1 MGRRTTIMSNIVVDA
16 DSQESQ
22 VEEPNVEISNIEDST
37 ITNDVEVAEA
47 SEVTDIEASTDNVE
61 VAEELSIPSKFA
73 GKSTEEIIDSYTN
86 LEKELGRK
94 AQEVGELRK
103 LSDSFL
109 QAEVAR
115 TKQNPQDNTPLET
128 KDNDDTDFFDD
139 PNKAVNRIIENHPKF
154 QEFQQFQAQQA
165 QAGAKARLEQTH
177 PDFTDVV
184 QDKAFQEW
192 VQDSPIRM
200 QMFQAADS
208 YNFDAA
214 NELLS
219 NWKDRSMISKTQEV
233 KQAAET
239 NRKDA
244 LKAASTESRSS
255 SGSNAGGKTYRRAD
269 LIRLKMEDPS
279 RYEALEDDIY
289 AAYAD
294 GRVV

>member
-1 MGRRTTIMSNIVVDA
+1 MSNIVVDA
-16 DSQESQ
+16 ETQ
-22 VEEPNVEISNIEDST
+22 VPADVEISNIDDST
-37 ITNDVEVAEA
+37 ITDTTAEEVMDQVAEA
-47 SEVTDIEASTDNVE
+47 VDASKATESSE
-61 VAEELSIPSKFA
+61 IPSKFA

-109 QAEVAR
+109 QAEVSR
-115 TKQNPQDNTPLET
+115 QQNPQDNTPLET
-128 KDNDDTDFFDD
+128 KDNDVDFFDD
-139 PNKAVNRIIENHPKF
+139 PNKAVNDMIENHPKF

-165 QAGAKARLEQTH
+165 QAGAEARLKQTH
-177 PDFTDVV
+177 PDFTEVV

-200 QMFQAADS
+200 QMFQAADA

-214 NELLS
+214 NELLT

-233 KQAAET
+233 KEKAEVE
-239 NRKDA
+239 RKEA
-244 LKAASTESRSS
+244 LKAGTAESRTS
-255 SGSNAGGKTYRRAD
+255 SGSGKGGKTFRRAD
-269 LIRLKMEDPS
+269 LIRLKMENPN
-279 RYEALEDDIY
+279 RYESLQDEIY
-289 AAYAD
+289 AAYAE

>member
-1 MGRRTTIMSNIVVDA
+1 MSNIVVDA
-16 DSQESQ
+16 DSEESSAE
-22 VEEPNVEISNIEDST
+22 VEVSNVDENTITDST
-37 ITNDVEVAEA
+37 EDTISDITEETVEVQAEA
-47 SEVTDIEASTDNVE
+47 EVEQSSV
-61 VAEELSIPSKFA
+61 PSKFA
-73 GKSTEEIIDSYTN
+73 NKSTEEIIDSYTN

-109 QAEVAR
+109 QAEVSR
-115 TKQNPQDNTPLET
+115 QSNPQNNTPLET
-128 KDNDDTDFFDD
+128 KDNEELDFFDD
-139 PNKAVNRIIENHPKF
+139 PNKAVNDMIEKHPRF

-165 QAGAKARLEQTH
+165 QAGAKAQLEQKH

-184 QDKAFQEW
+184 QDKGFQEW

-233 KQAAET
+233 KQQAET

-244 LKAASTESRSS
+244 LKAGSTESRSS
-255 SGSNAGGKTYRRAD
+255 SASSAGGKTYRRAD
-269 LIRLKMEDPS
+269 LIRLKMEDPN
-279 RYEALEDDIY
+279 RYESLEDDIFQ
-289 AAYAD
+289 AYQD

>member
-1 MGRRTTIMSNIVVDA
+1 MTIMSNIVVDA
-16 DSQESQ
+16 EAQ
-22 VEEPNVEISNIEDST
+22 VPADVEISNIDDST
-37 ITNDVEVAEA
+37 ITDTTAEEVMDQVAEA
-47 SEVTDIEASTDNVE
+47 VDASEATESSE
-61 VAEELSIPSKFA
+61 IPSKFA

-109 QAEVAR
+109 QAEVSR
-115 TKQNPQDNTPLET
+115 QQNPQDNTPLET
-128 KDNDDTDFFDD
+128 KDNDVDFFDD
-139 PNKAVNRIIENHPKF
+139 PNKAVNDMIENHPKF

-165 QAGAKARLEQTH
+165 QAGAEARLKQTH
-177 PDFTDVV
+177 PDFTEVV

-200 QMFQAADS
+200 QMFQAADA

-214 NELLS
+214 NELLT

-233 KQAAET
+233 KEKAEVE
-239 NRKDA
+239 RKEA
-244 LKAASTESRSS
+244 LKAGTAESRTS
-255 SGSNAGGKTYRRAD
+255 SGSGKGGKTFRRAD
-269 LIRLKMEDPS
+269 LIRLKMENPN
-279 RYEALEDDIY
+279 RYESLQDEIY
-289 AAYAD
+289 AAYAE

>member
-1 MGRRTTIMSNIVVDA
+1 MTIMSNIVVDA
-16 DSQESQ
+16 DTQ
-22 VEEPNVEISNIEDST
+22 VPADVEISNVDEST
-37 ITNDVEVAEA
+37 ITDTTTAEDTMDQVAEA
-47 SEVTDIEASTDNVE
+47 VDASEATESSE
-61 VAEELSIPSKFA
+61 IPSKFA

-128 KDNDDTDFFDD
+128 KDNDVDFFDD
-139 PNKAVNRIIENHPKF
+139 PNKAVNNMIENHPKF

-165 QAGAKARLEQTH
+165 QAGAEARLKQTH
-177 PDFTDVV
+177 PDFTDVIK
-184 QDKAFQEW
+184 DTAFQEW

-200 QMFQAADS
+200 QMFQAADA

-214 NELLS
+214 NELLT
-219 NWKDRSMISKTQEV
+219 NWKDRSMISKTQQVKEKAEV
-233 KQAAET
+233 E
-239 NRKDA
+239 RKEA
-244 LKAASTESRSS
+244 LKAGTAESRTS
-255 SGSNAGGKTYRRAD
+255 SGSSKGGKTYRRAD
-269 LIRLKMEDPS
+269 LIRLKMENPS
-279 RYEALEDDIY
+279 RYESLQDEIY
-289 AAYAD
+289 SAYAE

>member
-1 MGRRTTIMSNIVVDA
+1 MSNIVVDA
-16 DSQESQ
+16 DSEESSA
-22 VEEPNVEISNIEDST
+22 VEEVSNVDENTITDST
-37 ITNDVEVAEA
+37 EDTISDITEETVEVQAEA
-47 SEVTDIEASTDNVE
+47 EVEQSSV
-61 VAEELSIPSKFA
+61 PSKFA
-73 GKSTEEIIDSYTN
+73 NKSTEEIIDSYTN

-109 QAEVAR
+109 QAEVSR
-115 TKQNPQDNTPLET
+115 QSNPQNNTPLET
-128 KDNDDTDFFDD
+128 EDNAEVDFFDD
-139 PNKAVNRIIENHPKF
+139 PNKAVNDMIEKHPRF

-165 QAGAKARLEQTH
+165 QAGAKAQLEQKH

-184 QDKAFQEW
+184 QDKGFQEW

-233 KQAAET
+233 KQQAET

-244 LKAASTESRSS
+244 LKAGSTESRSS
-255 SGSNAGGKTYRRAD
+255 SASSAGGKTYRRAD
-269 LIRLKMEDPS
+269 LIRLKMEDPN
-279 RYEALEDDIY
+279 RYESLEDDIFQ
-289 AAYAD
+289 AYQD

>member
-1 MGRRTTIMSNIVVDA
+1 MSNIVA
-16 DSQESQ
+16 DLDLQESQ
-22 VEEPNVEISNIEDST
+22 VEENAEISNVDDNTITDST
-37 ITNDVEVAEA
+37 EDVISDITEQAVEEEVQAEA
-47 SEVTDIEASTDNVE
+47 EIEP
-61 VAEELSIPSKFA
+61 SIPSKFA
-73 GKSTEEIIDSYTN
+73 NKTTEEIIDSYTN

-115 TKQNPQDNTPLET
+115 TNNPQDNTPLET

-139 PNKAVNRIIENHPKF
+139 PNKAVNKMIENHPKF
-154 QEFQQFQAQQA
+154 QQFQQFQAQQA
-165 QAGAKARLEQTH
+165 QAGAKAQLEQKH
-177 PDFTDVV
+177 PDFSDVV
-184 QDKAFQEW
+184 QDKAFQDW

-233 KQAAET
+233 KQQAET

-269 LIRLKMEDPS
+269 LIRLKMENPS
-279 RYEALEDDIY
+279 RYEALEDDIF

>member
-1 MGRRTTIMSNIVVDA
+1 MTIMSNIVVDA
-16 DSQESQ
+16 DTQ
-22 VEEPNVEISNIEDST
+22 VPADVEISNVDEST
-37 ITNDVEVAEA
+37 ITDTTTTAEDIMDQVAEA
-47 SEVTDIEASTDNVE
+47 VDASEATESSE
-61 VAEELSIPSKFA
+61 IPSKFA

-128 KDNDDTDFFDD
+128 KDNDVDFFDD
-139 PNKAVNRIIENHPKF
+139 PNRAVNNMIENHPKF

-165 QAGAKARLEQTH
+165 QAGAEARLKQTH
-177 PDFTDVV
+177 PDFTDVIK
-184 QDKAFQEW
+184 DTAFQEW

-200 QMFQAADS
+200 QMFQAADA

-214 NELLS
+214 NELLT

-233 KQAAET
+233 KEKAEVE
-239 NRKDA
+239 RKEA
-244 LKAASTESRSS
+244 LKAGTAESRTS
-255 SGSNAGGKTYRRAD
+255 SGSSKGGKTYRRAD
-269 LIRLKMEDPS
+269 LIRLKMENPS
-279 RYEALEDDIY
+279 RYESLQDEIY
-289 AAYAD
+289 NAYAE

>member
-1 MGRRTTIMSNIVVDA
+1 MSNIVADF

-22 VEEPNVEISNIEDST
+22 AVEENVEISNIDDNTITDST
-37 ITNDVEVAEA
+37 
-47 SEVTDIEASTDNVE
+47 
-61 VAEELSIPSKFA
+61 EELQSSQEVVEENPTTEVEEPSIPSKFA
-73 GKSTEEIIDSYTN
+73 NKSTEEIIDSYTN

-115 TKQNPQDNTPLET
+115 KNNPQDNTPLET
-128 KDNDDTDFFDD
+128 KDNDDVDFFDD
-139 PNKAVNRIIENHPKF
+139 PNKAVNKMIENHPRF

-165 QAGAKARLEQTH
+165 QAGAKAQLEQTH

-279 RYEALEDDIY
+279 RYESLEDDIF

>member
-1 MGRRTTIMSNIVVDA
+1 MSNIVADF
-16 DSQESQ
+16 DSQEESA
-22 VEEPNVEISNIEDST
+22 VEENVEISNVDENTITDST
-37 ITNDVEVAEA
+37 EDTISDITEEALVEDTQAET
-47 SEVTDIEASTDNVE
+47 EVVE
-61 VAEELSIPSKFA
+61 PSIPSKFA
-73 GKSTEEIIDSYTN
+73 GKSQQEIIDSYTN

-115 TKQNPQDNTPLET
+115 TNNPQNNTPLET
-128 KDNDDTDFFDD
+128 EDNADVDFFDD
-139 PNKAVNRIIENHPKF
+139 PNKAVNDMIEKHPRF

-165 QAGAKARLEQTH
+165 QAGAKAQLEQKH

-184 QDKAFQEW
+184 QDKGFQEW

-233 KQAAET
+233 KQQAET

-244 LKAASTESRSS
+244 LKAGSTESRSS
-255 SGSNAGGKTYRRAD
+255 SASSAGGKTYRRAD
-269 LIRLKMEDPS
+269 LIRLKMEDPN
-279 RYEALEDDIY
+279 RYESLEDDIFQ
-289 AAYAD
+289 AYQD

>member
-1 MGRRTTIMSNIVVDA
+1 MSNIVVDA
-16 DSQESQ
+16 DSQESSA
-22 VEEPNVEISNIEDST
+22 EVEISNVDENTITDST
-37 ITNDVEVAEA
+37 EDVVSDITEEAVEIQAEA
-47 SEVTDIEASTDNVE
+47 EVEPNV
-61 VAEELSIPSKFA
+61 PSKFA
-73 GKSTEEIIDSYTN
+73 NKTTEEIIDSYTN

-109 QAEVAR
+109 QAEVSR
-115 TKQNPQDNTPLET
+115 QTNPQNNTPLET
-128 KDNDDTDFFDD
+128 KDNEEGLDFFDD
-139 PNKAVNRIIENHPKF
+139 PNRAVNDLIEKHPRF
-154 QEFQQFQAQQA
+154 QEFQKFQNSQA
-165 QAGAKARLEQTH
+165 QAGAKAQLEQKH

-184 QDKAFQEW
+184 QDKGFQEW

-233 KQAAET
+233 KQQAEN

-244 LKAASTESRSS
+244 LKAGSTESRSS
-255 SGSNAGGKTYRRAD
+255 SGSGAGGKTYRRAD
-269 LIRLKMEDPS
+269 LIRLKMEDPT
-279 RYEALEDDIY
+279 RYESLEDDIFQ
-289 AAYAD
+289 AYQD

>member
-1 MGRRTTIMSNIVVDA
+1 MSNIVVDA
-16 DSQESQ
+16 DSEESSA
-22 VEEPNVEISNIEDST
+22 VEEVSNVDENTITDST
-37 ITNDVEVAEA
+37 EDTISDITEEVVGIQAEA
-47 SEVTDIEASTDNVE
+47 EVESSV
-61 VAEELSIPSKFA
+61 PSKFA
-73 GKSTEEIIDSYTN
+73 NKSTEEIIDSYTN

-109 QAEVAR
+109 QAEVSR
-115 TKQNPQDNTPLET
+115 QSNPQNNTPLET
-128 KDNDDTDFFDD
+128 EDNAEVDFFDD
-139 PNKAVNRIIENHPKF
+139 PNKAVNDMIEKHPRF

-165 QAGAKARLEQTH
+165 QAGAKAQLEQKH

-184 QDKAFQEW
+184 QDKGFQEW

-233 KQAAET
+233 KQQAET

-244 LKAASTESRSS
+244 LKAGSTESRSS
-255 SGSNAGGKTYRRAD
+255 SASSAGGKTYRRAD
-269 LIRLKMEDPS
+269 LIRLKMENPS
-279 RYEALEDDIY
+279 RYESLEDDIF

>member
-1 MGRRTTIMSNIVVDA
+1 MSNIVA
-16 DSQESQ
+16 DLDLQESQ
-22 VEEPNVEISNIEDST
+22 VEENAEISNVDDNTITDST
-37 ITNDVEVAEA
+37 EDVISDITEQAVEEEVQAEA
-47 SEVTDIEASTDNVE
+47 EIEP
-61 VAEELSIPSKFA
+61 SIPSKFA
-73 GKSTEEIIDSYTN
+73 NKTTEEIIDSYTN

-115 TKQNPQDNTPLET
+115 TNNPQNNTPLET
-128 KDNDDTDFFDD
+128 EDNAEVDFFDD
-139 PNKAVNRIIENHPKF
+139 PNKAVNDMIEKHPRF

-165 QAGAKARLEQTH
+165 QAGAKAQLEQKH

-184 QDKAFQEW
+184 QDKGFQEW

-233 KQAAET
+233 KQQAET

-244 LKAASTESRSS
+244 LKAGSTESRSS
-255 SGSNAGGKTYRRAD
+255 SASSAGGKTYRRAD
-269 LIRLKMEDPS
+269 LIRLKMENPS
-279 RYEALEDDIY
+279 RYESLEDDIF

>member
-1 MGRRTTIMSNIVVDA
+1 MSNIVADF

-22 VEEPNVEISNIEDST
+22 AVEENVEISNIDDNTITDST
-37 ITNDVEVAEA
+37 
-47 SEVTDIEASTDNVE
+47 
-61 VAEELSIPSKFA
+61 EELQSLQEVVEENSTTEVEEPSIPSKFA
-73 GKSTEEIIDSYTN
+73 NKSTEEIIDSYTN

-115 TKQNPQDNTPLET
+115 KNNPQDNTPLET
-128 KDNDDTDFFDD
+128 KDNDDVDFFDD
-139 PNKAVNRIIENHPKF
+139 PNKAVNRMIENHPKF

-165 QAGAKARLEQTH
+165 QAGAKAQLEQTH

-279 RYEALEDDIY
+279 RYESLEDDIF

>member
-1 MGRRTTIMSNIVVDA
+1 MSNIVVDA
-16 DSQESQ
+16 DTQ
-22 VEEPNVEISNIEDST
+22 VPADVEISNVDEST
-37 ITNDVEVAEA
+37 ITDTTTTAEDIMDQVAEA
-47 SEVTDIEASTDNVE
+47 VDASEATESSE
-61 VAEELSIPSKFA
+61 IPSKFA

-128 KDNDDTDFFDD
+128 KDNDVDFFDD
-139 PNKAVNRIIENHPKF
+139 PNRAVNNMIENHPKF

-165 QAGAKARLEQTH
+165 QAGAEARLKQTH
-177 PDFTDVV
+177 PDFTDVIK
-184 QDKAFQEW
+184 DTAFQEW

-200 QMFQAADS
+200 QMFQAADA

-214 NELLS
+214 NELLT

-233 KQAAET
+233 KEKAEVE
-239 NRKDA
+239 RKEA
-244 LKAASTESRSS
+244 LKAGTAESRTS
-255 SGSNAGGKTYRRAD
+255 SGSSKGGKTYRRAD
-269 LIRLKMEDPS
+269 LIRLKMENPS
-279 RYEALEDDIY
+279 RYESLQDEIY
-289 AAYAD
+289 NAYAE

>member
-1 MGRRTTIMSNIVVDA
+1 MSNIVADF
-16 DSQESQ
+16 DSQEESA
-22 VEEPNVEISNIEDST
+22 VEENVEISNVDENTITDST
-37 ITNDVEVAEA
+37 EDTISDITEEAVEIQAEA
-47 SEVTDIEASTDNVE
+47 EVESSV
-61 VAEELSIPSKFA
+61 PSKFA
-73 GKSTEEIIDSYTN
+73 NKSTEEIIDSYTN

-115 TKQNPQDNTPLET
+115 TNNPQNNTPLET
-128 KDNDDTDFFDD
+128 EDNAEIDFFDN
-139 PNKAVNRIIENHPKF
+139 PNKAVNDMIEKHPRF

-165 QAGAKARLEQTH
+165 QAGAKAQLEQKH

-184 QDKAFQEW
+184 QDKGFQEW

-233 KQAAET
+233 KQQAET

-244 LKAASTESRSS
+244 LKAGSTESRSS
-255 SGSNAGGKTYRRAD
+255 SASSAGGKTYRRAD
-269 LIRLKMEDPS
+269 LIRLKMENPS
-279 RYEALEDDIY
+279 RYESLEDDIF

>member
-1 MGRRTTIMSNIVVDA
+1 MTIMSNIVVDA
-16 DSQESQ
+16 ETQ
-22 VEEPNVEISNIEDST
+22 VPADVEISNIDDST
-37 ITNDVEVAEA
+37 ITDTTAEEVMDQVAEA
-47 SEVTDIEASTDNVE
+47 VDASEATESSE
-61 VAEELSIPSKFA
+61 IPSKFA

-109 QAEVAR
+109 QAEVSR
-115 TKQNPQDNTPLET
+115 QQNPQDNTPLET
-128 KDNDDTDFFDD
+128 KDNDVDFFDD
-139 PNKAVNRIIENHPKF
+139 PNKAVNDMIENHPKF

-165 QAGAKARLEQTH
+165 QAGAEARLKQTH
-177 PDFTDVV
+177 PDFTEVV

-200 QMFQAADS
+200 QMFQAADA

-214 NELLS
+214 NELLT

-233 KQAAET
+233 KEKAEVE
-239 NRKDA
+239 RKEA
-244 LKAASTESRSS
+244 LKAGTAESRTS
-255 SGSNAGGKTYRRAD
+255 SGSGKGGKTFRRAD
-269 LIRLKMEDPS
+269 LIRLKMENPN
-279 RYEALEDDIY
+279 RYESLQDEIY
-289 AAYAD
+289 AAYAE

>member
-1 MGRRTTIMSNIVVDA
+1 MSNIVADF

-22 VEEPNVEISNIEDST
+22 AVEENVEISNVDENTITDST
-37 ITNDVEVAEA
+37 EDTISDITEEVLVEDTQAET
-47 SEVTDIEASTDNVE
+47 EVVE
-61 VAEELSIPSKFA
+61 PSIPSKFA
-73 GKSTEEIIDSYTN
+73 GKSQQEIIDSYTN

-115 TKQNPQDNTPLET
+115 TNNPQNNTPLET
-128 KDNDDTDFFDD
+128 EDNAEVDFFDD
-139 PNKAVNRIIENHPKF
+139 PNKAVNDMIEKHPRF

-165 QAGAKARLEQTH
+165 QAGAKAQLEQKH

-184 QDKAFQEW
+184 QDKGFQEW

-233 KQAAET
+233 KQQAET

-244 LKAASTESRSS
+244 LKAGSTESRSS
-255 SGSNAGGKTYRRAD
+255 SASSAGGKTYRRAD
-269 LIRLKMEDPS
+269 LIRLKMENPS
-279 RYEALEDDIY
+279 RYESLEDDIF

>member
-1 MGRRTTIMSNIVVDA
+1 MSNIVADF

-22 VEEPNVEISNIEDST
+22 AVEENVEISNIDDNTITDST
-37 ITNDVEVAEA
+37 
-47 SEVTDIEASTDNVE
+47 
-61 VAEELSIPSKFA
+61 EELQSSQEVVEENSTTEVEEPSIPSKFA
-73 GKSTEEIIDSYTN
+73 NKSTEEIIDSYTN

-115 TKQNPQDNTPLET
+115 KNNPQDNTPLET
-128 KDNDDTDFFDD
+128 QDNDNSDEFFND
-139 PNKAVNRIIENHPKF
+139 PNKAVNQIIENHPKF
-154 QEFQQFQAQQA
+154 QQFQQFQAQQA
-165 QAGAKARLEQTH
+165 QAGAKAQLEQTH

-279 RYEALEDDIY
+279 RYESLEDDIF

>member
-1 MGRRTTIMSNIVVDA
+1 MSNIVVDA
-16 DSQESQ
+16 DSEESSA
-22 VEEPNVEISNIEDST
+22 VEE
-37 ITNDVEVAEA
+37 
-47 SEVTDIEASTDNVE
+47 NVE
-61 VAEELSIPSKFA
+61 VSNVDENTITDSTEDTISDITEEAVEIQAEAEVESSVPSKFA
-73 GKSTEEIIDSYTN
+73 NKSTEEIIDSYTN

-109 QAEVAR
+109 QAEVSR
-115 TKQNPQDNTPLET
+115 QSNPQNNTPLET
-128 KDNDDTDFFDD
+128 EDNAEVDFFDD
-139 PNKAVNRIIENHPKF
+139 PTRSVNDMIEKHPRF

-165 QAGAKARLEQTH
+165 QAGAKAQLEQKH

-184 QDKAFQEW
+184 QDKGFQEW

-233 KQAAET
+233 KQQAET

-244 LKAASTESRSS
+244 LKAGSTESRSS
-255 SGSNAGGKTYRRAD
+255 SASSAGGKTYRRAD
-269 LIRLKMEDPS
+269 LIRLKMENPT
-279 RYEALEDDIY
+279 RYESLEDDIFQ
-289 AAYAD
+289 AYQD

>member
-1 MGRRTTIMSNIVVDA
+1 MSNIVADF

-22 VEEPNVEISNIEDST
+22 AVEENVEISIIDDNTITDST
-37 ITNDVEVAEA
+37 
-47 SEVTDIEASTDNVE
+47 
-61 VAEELSIPSKFA
+61 EELQSLQEVVEENSTTEVEEPSIPSKFA
-73 GKSTEEIIDSYTN
+73 NKSTEEIIDSYTN

-109 QAEVAR
+109 RAEVAR
-115 TKQNPQDNTPLET
+115 KNNPQDNTPLET
-128 KDNDDTDFFDD
+128 KDNDDVDFFDD
-139 PNKAVNRIIENHPKF
+139 PNKAVNKMIENHPKF

-165 QAGAKARLEQTH
+165 QAGAKAQLEQTH

-279 RYEALEDDIY
+279 RYESLEDDIF

>member
-1 MGRRTTIMSNIVVDA
+1 MSNIVVDA
-16 DSQESQ
+16 DSQESSAE
-22 VEEPNVEISNIEDST
+22 VEENVEISNIDDNT
-37 ITNDVEVAEA
+37 ITDSVEDVVSDITEEVVEEVQTKAET
-47 SEVTDIEASTDNVE
+47 EP
-61 VAEELSIPSKFA
+61 SIPSKFA
-73 GKSTEEIIDSYTN
+73 NKSTEEIIDSYTN

-115 TKQNPQDNTPLET
+115 TKQNPQNNTPLEA
-128 KDNDDTDFFDD
+128 KDNDNSDDFFDD
-139 PNKAVNRIIENHPKF
+139 PNKAVNKMIENHPKF
-154 QEFQQFQAQQA
+154 QQFQQFQAQQA
-165 QAGAKARLEQTH
+165 QAGAKAQLEQKH

-184 QDKAFQEW
+184 KDKGFQEW

-233 KQAAET
+233 KQQAEVS
-239 NRKDA
+239 RKDA
-244 LKAASTESRSS
+244 LKAGSTESRAS

-269 LIRLKMEDPS
+269 LIRLKMEDPA
-279 RYEALEDDIY
+279 RYESLEDDIF
-289 AAYAD
+289 AAYAE